1 MAMLKTSGA
10 ALSQRWS
17 AATGQK
23 QADIGNMKLFRFFFF
38 LIFASVVLA
47 LLMWAW
53 SEVSIDRCL
62 DSGGRW
68 NKENSDCDGVP
79 R

>member
-1 MAMLKTSGA
+1 M
-10 ALSQRWS
+10 R
-17 AATGQK
+17 
-23 QADIGNMKLFRFFFF
+23 LFRFLFF
-38 LIFASVVLA
+38 LTAASAAVA

-53 SEVSIDRCL
+53 SELSIDRCL

-68 NKENSDCDGVP
+68 NKEKSACEGAL

>member
-1 MAMLKTSGA
+1 MRLFRLLLALIA
-10 ALSQRWS
+10 AS
-17 AATGQK
+17 AA
-23 QADIGNMKLFRFFFF
+23 I
-38 LIFASVVLA
+38 A

-53 SEVSIDRCL
+53 SEISIDRCL

-68 NKENSDCDGVP
+68 NREKLACEGAT